1 VHAVGAKFY
10 DDVAFSPDGTHLLTA
25 NGDGTIRL
33 FPVPRYGGSPADAA
47 ALVKARAPFRLDGGK
62 LVATKS

>member
-1 VHAVGAKFY
+1 
-10 DDVAFSPDGTHLLTA
+10 
-25 NGDGTIRL
+25 
-33 FPVPRYGGSPADAA
+33 VPRYGGSPADAA